1 MILKMIK
8 IKEIT
13 CKSILSTSGIPG
25 IDYALNPY
33 VGCEHG
39 CVYCYAIFMKR
50 FTGHNEPWGDFVD
63 VKVNAPEILRKQLT
77 KIKPGKIS
85 ISTVTDGYQPL
96 EEKYKIT
103 RSCLKELMAYQY
115 PVSILTKSS
124 LILRDLELLKKIKIL
139 DVGITITTL
148 DEEVRKVLEPK
159 SSSSI
164 ERLDTLKELA
174 KEGINT
180 WAFFAPVLPY
190 FSDSVDKIEELWI
203 AFSKA
208 EVRQV
213 LVDTTNLYPKVYSNI
228 KRVLR
233 SLHPELIGRYEN
245 IYRNRFKYQ
254 EELRLSL
261 IHISE
266 PTRLGM
272 ISYAV
277 FCLK

>member
-1 MILKMIK
+1 MNDIKMIK

-164 ERLDTLKELA
+164 ERLDTLKKLA
-174 KEGINT
+174 KEGIDT

-208 EVRQV
+208 EVNQV

-228 KRVLR
+228 KRILR
-233 SLHPELIGRYEN
+233 SAHPELIGRYEN
-245 IYRNRFKYQ
+245 IYRNRFKHQ
-254 EELRLSL
+254 EELRWRV
-261 IHISE
+261 E
-266 PTRLGM
+266 M
-272 ISYAV
+272 IARKYRIPYEIC
-277 FCLK
+277 F

>member
-1 MILKMIK
+1 MIK

-13 CKSILSTSGIPG
+13 CKNILSTSGIPG

-77 KIKPGKIS
+77 RIKPGKIS
-85 ISTVTDGYQPL
+85 IGTVTDGYQPL

-103 RSCLKELMAYQY
+103 HSCLKEFMAYQY

-124 LILRDLELLKKIKIL
+124 LILRDLGLLKKIKIL

-164 ERLDTLKELA
+164 ERLDTLKILA
-174 KEGINT
+174 TEGIDT

-208 EVRQV
+208 EVNQV

-228 KRVLR
+228 KKILR
-233 SLHPELIGRYEN
+233 SSHPELIGRYEN
-245 IYRNRFKYQ
+245 IYRNRFKHQ
-254 EELRLSL
+254 EELRWRVEMVARKYR
-261 IHISE
+261 IPYEIC
-266 PTRLGM
+266 
-272 ISYAV
+272 
-277 FCLK
+277 F

>member
-139 DVGITITTL
+139 DVGITVTTL

-164 ERLDTLKELA
+164 ERLDTLKKLA
-174 KEGINT
+174 KEGIDT

-254 EELRLSL
+254 EELRWRVE
-261 IHISE
+261 IVARKYNIPYE
-266 PTRLGM
+266 
-272 ISYAV
+272 IC
-277 FCLK
+277 F

>member
-1 MILKMIK
+1 MIK

-13 CKSILSTSGIPG
+13 CKNILSASGIPG

-164 ERLDTLKELA
+164 ERLDTLKKLA
-174 KEGINT
+174 TEGIDT

-208 EVRQV
+208 EVNQV

-228 KRVLR
+228 KRIIR
-233 SLHPELIGRYEN
+233 NSHPELMGRYES
-245 IYRNRFKYQ
+245 IYSNRFKYQ
-254 EELRLSL
+254 EELRW
-261 IHISE
+261 
-266 PTRLGM
+266 RLETVARKYN
-272 ISYAV
+272 IPYEIC
-277 FCLK
+277 F

>member
-164 ERLDTLKELA
+164 ERLDTLKKLA
-174 KEGINT
+174 KEGIDT

-228 KRVLR
+228 KKVLR

-254 EELRLSL
+254 EELRWRVE
-261 IHISE
+261 IVARKYNIPYE
-266 PTRLGM
+266 
-272 ISYAV
+272 IC
-277 FCLK
+277 F

>member
-164 ERLDTLKELA
+164 ERLDTLKKLA
-174 KEGINT
+174 KEGIDT

-254 EELRLSL
+254 EELRWRVE
-261 IHISE
+261 IVARKYNIPYE
-266 PTRLGM
+266 
-272 ISYAV
+272 IC
-277 FCLK
+277 F